1 MQITWK
7 TRDQL
12 GFVFCSKSHLYHLID
27 IVDRTILFL
36 LPGKLLSV
44 QQISKQVKRA
54 PQIVFKA
61 NVLKLARP
69 GGAKVDVSFK
79 AFSSCDM
86 QGLVKLLVHF
96 SGVVKIAEN
105 YLSWTINI
113 DS

>member
-1 MQITWK
+1 M
-7 TRDQL
+7 
-12 GFVFCSKSHLYHLID
+12 FCSKPHLNRFID
-27 IVDRTILFL
+27 TVDRTILFL

-44 QQISKQVKRA
+44 QQIGKQVKRA
-54 PQIVFKA
+54 PKIVFKA
-61 NVLKLARP
+61 NVLELARP

-86 QGLVKLLVHF
+86 QGLVKLLVNF

-105 YLSWTINI
+105 YLTWTINI